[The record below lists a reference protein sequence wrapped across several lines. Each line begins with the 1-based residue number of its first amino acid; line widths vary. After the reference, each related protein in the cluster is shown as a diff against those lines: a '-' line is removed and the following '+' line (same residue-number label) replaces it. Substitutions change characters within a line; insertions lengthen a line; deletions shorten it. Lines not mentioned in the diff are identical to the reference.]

1 MWKKYIIDICILI
14 VMFFL
19 LMFDKYVLKMEIFG
33 INISLYYIIILFLGI
48 YLDTVNGLIIISILA
63 LIQDITIGANFG
75 NIIISTL
82 LSFLIL
88 KKINK
93 ILYEEKLL
101 NVIIKNIV
109 LYFSYILIYIM
120 IRYIIYNN
128 NKINYVDTFNIM
140 LKEILIMTLIVI
152 VIYPIF
158 KEIGTYIGKRYKK
171 RNIITKYF

>member
-1 MWKKYIIDICILI
+1 MWKKYIIDICILVVI
-14 VMFFL
+14 FFL
-19 LMFDKYVLKMEIFG
+19 LMFDKYILKIEIFG

-48 YLDTVNGLIIISILA
+48 YLDMVNGLIIISILA

-75 NIIISTL
+75 NIIISTV
-82 LSFLIL
+82 LSFFIL

-109 LYFSYILIYIM
+109 LYFSYIFIYIM
-120 IRYIIYNN
+120 IRYIIYN

>member
-63 LIQDITIGANFG
+63 LIQDI
-75 NIIISTL
+75 
-82 LSFLIL
+82 
-88 KKINK
+88 
-93 ILYEEKLL
+93 LYEEKLL

-120 IRYIIYNN
+120 IRYIIYN

>member
-63 LIQDITIGANFG
+63 LIQDITIGVNFG

-128 NKINYVDTFNIM
+128 KINYVDTFNIM
-140 LKEILIMTLIVI
+140 LKEILIMN
-152 VIYPIF
+152 IY
-158 KEIGTYIGKRYKK
+158 RKK
-171 RNIITKYF
+171 I

>member
-1 MWKKYIIDICILI
+1 MWKKYIIDICILV

-19 LMFDKYVLKMEIFG
+19 LMFDKYILKIEIFG

-63 LIQDITIGANFG
+63 LIQDITIGVNFG

-109 LYFSYILIYIM
+109 LYFSYIIIYIM
-120 IRYIIYNN
+120 IRYIIYN

>member
-75 NIIISTL
+75 NIIISTV

-128 NKINYVDTFNIM
+128 KINYVDTFNIM
-140 LKEILIMTLIVI
+140 LKEILIMTLIII

-158 KEIGTYIGKRYKK
+158 KEIGTYIGKEYKK

>member
-1 MWKKYIIDICILI
+1 MWKKYIIDICILV

-33 INISLYYIIILFLGI
+33 ISISLYYIIILFLGI

-75 NIIISTL
+75 NIIISTV
-82 LSFLIL
+82 LSFLVL

-109 LYFSYILIYIM
+109 LYFSYIIIYIM
-120 IRYIIYNN
+120 IRYIIYN

>member
-33 INISLYYIIILFLGI
+33 ISISLYYIIILFLGI

-63 LIQDITIGANFG
+63 LIQDITIGVNFG

-128 NKINYVDTFNIM
+128 KINYVDTFNIM

>member
-63 LIQDITIGANFG
+63 LIQDITIGTNFG

-128 NKINYVDTFNIM
+128 KINYVDTFNIM
-140 LKEILIMTLIVI
+140 LKEILIMTLFVI

>member
-48 YLDTVNGLIIISILA
+48 YLDTVNGLIIILILA
-63 LIQDITIGANFG
+63 LIQDITIGVNFG

-128 NKINYVDTFNIM
+128 KINYVDTFNIM

>member
-19 LMFDKYVLKMEIFG
+19 LMFDKYILKIEIFG

-63 LIQDITIGANFG
+63 LIQDITIGVNFG

-120 IRYIIYNN
+120 VRYIIYN
-128 NKINYVDTFNIM
+128 NKINYVDIFNIM

>member
-48 YLDTVNGLIIISILA
+48 YLDTVNGFIIISILA

-75 NIIISTL
+75 NIIISTV
-82 LSFLIL
+82 LSFLVL

-120 IRYIIYNN
+120 IRYIIYN

>member
-19 LMFDKYVLKMEIFG
+19 LMFDKYILKIEIFG

-75 NIIISTL
+75 NIIISTV
-82 LSFLIL
+82 LSFFIL

-120 IRYIIYNN
+120 IRYIIYN

>member
-1 MWKKYIIDICILI
+1 MWKKYIIDICILV

-19 LMFDKYVLKMEIFG
+19 LMFDKYILKIEIFG

-75 NIIISTL
+75 NIIISTV
-82 LSFLIL
+82 LSFFIL

-109 LYFSYILIYIM
+109 LYFSYIFIYIM
-120 IRYIIYNN
+120 IRYIIYN

>member
-1 MWKKYIIDICILI
+1 MWKKYIIDICILVVI
-14 VMFFL
+14 FFL
-19 LMFDKYVLKMEIFG
+19 LMFDKYILKIEIFG
-33 INISLYYIIILFLGI
+33 INISLYYIIILFLG
-48 YLDTVNGLIIISILA
+48 V
-63 LIQDITIGANFG
+63 
-75 NIIISTL
+75 
-82 LSFLIL
+82 LSFFIL

-120 IRYIIYNN
+120 VRYIIYN
-128 NKINYVDTFNIM
+128 NKINYVDIFNIM

>member
-1 MWKKYIIDICILI
+1 MWKKYIIDICILV

-19 LMFDKYVLKMEIFG
+19 LMFDKYILKIEIFG

-75 NIIISTL
+75 NIIISTV
-82 LSFLIL
+82 LSFFIL

-109 LYFSYILIYIM
+109 LYFSYIFIYIM

-128 NKINYVDTFNIM
+128 KINYVDIFNIM

>member
-33 INISLYYIIILFLGI
+33 ISISLYYIIILFLGI

-93 ILYEEKLL
+93 ILYKC
-101 NVIIKNIV
+101 N
-109 LYFSYILIYIM
+109 
-120 IRYIIYNN
+120 
-128 NKINYVDTFNIM
+128 
-140 LKEILIMTLIVI
+140 
-152 VIYPIF
+152 
-158 KEIGTYIGKRYKK
+158 YKK
-171 RNIITKYF
+171 YSIIF

>member
-1 MWKKYIIDICILI
+1 MWKKYIIDICILVVI
-14 VMFFL
+14 FFL
-19 LMFDKYVLKMEIFG
+19 LMFDKYILKIEIFG

-48 YLDTVNGLIIISILA
+48 YLDMVNGLIIISILA

-75 NIIISTL
+75 NIIISTV
-82 LSFLIL
+82 LSFFIL

-109 LYFSYILIYIM
+109 LYFSYMLIYIM
-120 IRYIIYNN
+120 VRYIIYN
-128 NKINYVDTFNIM
+128 NKINYVDIFNIM

>member
-1 MWKKYIIDICILI
+1 MWKKYIINICVLVI
-14 VMFFL
+14 MFFI
-19 LMFDKYVLKMEIFG
+19 LMLDKYILKMDIFG

-63 LIQDITIGANFG
+63 LIQDITIGVNFG

-128 NKINYVDTFNIM
+128 KINYVDTFNIM

>member
-33 INISLYYIIILFLGI
+33 ISISLYYIIILFLGI
-48 YLDTVNGLIIISILA
+48 YLDTVNWLIIISILA

-128 NKINYVDTFNIM
+128 KINYVDTFNIM

>member
-63 LIQDITIGANFG
+63 LIQDITIGVNFG
-75 NIIISTL
+75 NIIISTV
-82 LSFLIL
+82 LSFFIL

-120 IRYIIYNN
+120 IRYIIYN

>member
-33 INISLYYIIILFLGI
+33 ISISSYYIIILFLGI

-82 LSFLIL
+82 L
-88 KKINK
+88 
-93 ILYEEKLL
+93 L

-120 IRYIIYNN
+120 IRYIIYN

>member
-1 MWKKYIIDICILI
+1 
-14 VMFFL
+14 
-19 LMFDKYVLKMEIFG
+19 MFDKYVLKMEIFG

-63 LIQDITIGANFG
+63 LIQDITIGVNFG

-128 NKINYVDTFNIM
+128 KINYVDTFNIM

-171 RNIITKYF
+171 RNIINKYF

>member
-1 MWKKYIIDICILI
+1 MWKKYIIDICILV

-19 LMFDKYVLKMEIFG
+19 LMFDKYILKIEIFG

-75 NIIISTL
+75 NIIISTV
-82 LSFLIL
+82 LSFFIL

-109 LYFSYILIYIM
+109 LYFSYIYIYIM
-120 IRYIIYNN
+120 IRYIIYN

>member
-1 MWKKYIIDICILI
+1 MWKKYIIDICILV

-19 LMFDKYVLKMEIFG
+19 LMFDKYILKIEIFG

-75 NIIISTL
+75 NIIISTV
-82 LSFLIL
+82 LSFFIL

-120 IRYIIYNN
+120 VRYIIYN

>member
-63 LIQDITIGANFG
+63 LIQDITIGVNFG

-109 LYFSYILIYIM
+109 LYFSYIFIYIM
-120 IRYIIYNN
+120 IRYIIYN

>member
-1 MWKKYIIDICILI
+1 MWKKYIIDICILV

-75 NIIISTL
+75 NIIISTVL
-82 LSFLIL
+82 AFLVL
-88 KKINK
+88 KKITK
-93 ILYEEKLL
+93 ILYEEELL

-109 LYFSYILIYIM
+109 LYFSYIIIYIM
-120 IRYIIYNN
+120 IRYIIYN

>member
-1 MWKKYIIDICILI
+1 MWKKYIIDICILV

-19 LMFDKYVLKMEIFG
+19 LMFDKYILKIEIFG

-63 LIQDITIGANFG
+63 LIQDITIGVNFG

-109 LYFSYILIYIM
+109 LYFSYIIIYIM
-120 IRYIIYNN
+120 IRYIIYN

-171 RNIITKYF
+171 RNIIK

>member
-19 LMFDKYVLKMEIFG
+19 LMFDKYILKIEIFG

-63 LIQDITIGANFG
+63 LIQDITIGVNFG

-120 IRYIIYNN
+120 VRYIIYNN
-128 NKINYVDTFNIM
+128 RINYVDIFNIM

>member
-1 MWKKYIIDICILI
+1 MWKKYIIDICILV

-19 LMFDKYVLKMEIFG
+19 LMFDKYILKIEIFG

-48 YLDTVNGLIIISILA
+48 YLDMVNGLIIISILA

-75 NIIISTL
+75 NIIISTV
-82 LSFLIL
+82 LSFFIL

-109 LYFSYILIYIM
+109 LYFSYIFIYIM
-120 IRYIIYNN
+120 IRYIIYN